1 MAEKNDHFPGF
12 IAQFRK
18 IGRTALGALQNRGE
32 LLAVEWQ
39 EAKIRTTEIVFWAVA
54 AAILAMSG
62 LLLLTVTIILLFPA
76 DLRIYAFAGFAV
88 LYFIGAVVAFFNV
101 KALLKHEPFAES
113 ISQVRKDSVWLE
125 SLQ

>member
-1 MAEKNDHFPGF
+1 MAENNDHFPGF
-12 IAQFRK
+12 IAQLRK
-18 IGRTALGALQNRGE
+18 IGHTALGALHNRGE

-39 EAKIRTTEIVFWAVA
+39 EAKMRTTEIMFWAFA
-54 AAILAMSG
+54 TAILAMAG

-88 LYFIGAVVAFFNV
+88 LYLIGAVAALFNV
-101 KALLKHEPFAES
+101 KALLKQEPFVES

-125 SLQ
+125 SLK

>member
-12 IAQFRK
+12 IAQIRK
-18 IGRTALGALQNRGE
+18 IGQTVLGALQNRGE

-39 EAKIRTTEIVFWAVA
+39 EAKMRTTEIVFWAVA

-62 LLLLTVTIILLFPA
+62 LLLLTVTIILLIPA
-76 DLRIYAFAGFAV
+76 DLRIYAFAGFAI
-88 LYFIGAVVAFFNV
+88 LYFIGAVAAFFNV

>member
-1 MAEKNDHFPGF
+1 MADTNGQYPGF
-12 IAQFRK
+12 VAQLRK
-18 IGRTALGALQNRGE
+18 IGHTALGALQNRGE

-39 EAKIRTTEIVFWAVA
+39 EAKIRTTEILFWAFA
-54 AAILAMSG
+54 AAVLAMAG

-88 LYFIGAVVAFFNV
+88 LYFIGAVAALFNV
-101 KALLKHEPFAES
+101 KALLKQEPFAES

>member
-39 EAKIRTTEIVFWAVA
+39 EEHARMTEILFWAFA
-54 AAILAMSG
+54 TAILAMAG

-76 DLRIYAFAGFAV
+76 ELRIYAFAGFAA
-88 LYFIGAVVAFFNV
+88 LYLIAAVVALFNV

-125 SLQ
+125 SLK

>member
-1 MAEKNDHFPGF
+1 MAENNHHFPGF
-12 IAQFRK
+12 IAQLRK
-18 IGRTALGALQNRGE
+18 IGHTALGALQNRGE

-39 EAKIRTTEIVFWAVA
+39 EAKMRTTETLFWAFA
-54 AAILAMSG
+54 AAVLAMAG

-88 LYFIGAVVAFFNV
+88 LYFIGAVAALFNV
-101 KALLKHEPFAES
+101 KALLKQEPFAES

>member
-18 IGRTALGALQNRGE
+18 IGQTALGALQNRGE

-62 LLLLTVTIILLFPA
+62 LLLLTATIILLIPA
-76 DLRIYAFAGFAV
+76 DLRIYAFAGFAI

>member
-18 IGRTALGALQNRGE
+18 IGQTALGALQNRGE

-39 EAKIRTTEIVFWAVA
+39 EAKIRTTEIVFWAVT

-62 LLLLTVTIILLFPA
+62 LLLLTVTIILLIPA
-76 DLRIYAFAGFAV
+76 DLRIYAFAGFAI

-101 KALLKHEPFAES
+101 KSLLKHEPFAES
-113 ISQVRKDSVWLE
+113 ISQVKKDSVWLE

>member
-1 MAEKNDHFPGF
+1 
-12 IAQFRK
+12 
-18 IGRTALGALQNRGE
+18 
-32 LLAVEWQ
+32 
-39 EAKIRTTEIVFWAVA
+39 
-54 AAILAMSG
+54 MSG
-62 LLLLTVTIILLFPA
+62 LLLLTATIILLFPA
-76 DLRIYAFAGFAV
+76 ELRIYAFAGFAV